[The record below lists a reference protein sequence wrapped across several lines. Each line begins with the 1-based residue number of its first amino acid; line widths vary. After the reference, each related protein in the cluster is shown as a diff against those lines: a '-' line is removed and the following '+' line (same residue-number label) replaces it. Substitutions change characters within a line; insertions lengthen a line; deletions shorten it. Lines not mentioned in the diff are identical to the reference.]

1 MKKTL
6 KLQTRLTIFVCIVV
20 LIALLITFFTV
31 GAQTTKRIRDQEK
44 ATALQTAEMVAE
56 APMTAAALESGK
68 KQKELQSYTKRV
80 QKITGTEFV
89 VVMDMNGIRKTH
101 PDPSKIG
108 KKFRG
113 GDESE
118 VLKGHEI
125 GRAHV

>member
-68 KQKELQSYTKRV
+68 KTKGTAELHKAGSENYRH
-80 QKITGTEFV
+80 
-89 VVMDMNGIRKTH
+89 GICCRH
-101 PDPSKIG
+101 GYERYPQNS
-108 KKFRG
+108 
-113 GDESE
+113 S
-118 VLKGHEI
+118 
-125 GRAHV
+125 

>member
-1 MKKTL
+1 
-6 KLQTRLTIFVCIVV
+6 RLTIFVCIVV

-118 VLKGHEI
+118 VLKGHV
-125 GRAHV
+125 H

>member
-56 APMTAAALESGK
+56 APMTAAALENGK

-89 VVMDMNGIRKTH
+89 VVMDMSGIRKTH

-108 KKFRG
+108 KN
-113 GDESE
+113 SE
-118 VLKGHEI
+118 AVMSP
-125 GRAHV
+125 RY

>member
-44 ATALQTAEMVAE
+44 ATAPQTAEMVAE

-68 KQKELQSYTKRV
+68 NKRNCRATQS
-80 QKITGTEFV
+80 GF
-89 VVMDMNGIRKTH
+89 RKL
-101 PDPSKIG
+101 PARNLLSSWI
-108 KKFRG
+108 
-113 GDESE
+113 
-118 VLKGHEI
+118 
-125 GRAHV
+125 